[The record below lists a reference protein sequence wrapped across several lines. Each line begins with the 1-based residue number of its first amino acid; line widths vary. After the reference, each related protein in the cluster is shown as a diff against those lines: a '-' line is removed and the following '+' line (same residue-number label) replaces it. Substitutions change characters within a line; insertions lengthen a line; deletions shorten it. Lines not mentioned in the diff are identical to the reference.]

1 MAFLNGLS
9 YTENCY
15 SCHYAQTERAGDI
28 SIGDSWGTELSGE
41 LSKGVSLALC
51 QTEKGQELLDMM
63 DFNFYDVDIDAA
75 IQNNN
80 KLRHPSK
87 LPQER
92 EKFFKDLRKGKNFK
106 QAVFCAY
113 PKTCIKQS
121 VKELLIKMG
130 LYSGAVSDPEYAIS
144 IVSEAPV

>member
-28 SIGDSWGTELSGE
+28 TIDDSWGTELSGE

-51 QTEKGQELLDMM
+51 QTEKGRELLDMM

-75 IQNNN
+75 IIFVISL
-80 KLRHPSK
+80 K
-87 LPQER
+87 QEVILKY
-92 EKFFKDLRKGKNFK
+92 E
-106 QAVFCAY
+106 
-113 PKTCIKQS
+113 IK
-121 VKELLIKMG
+121 VDMEYLLTAG
-130 LYSGAVSDPEYAIS
+130 VPERLIYY
-144 IVSEAPV
+144 

>member
-28 SIGDSWGTELSGE
+28 TTELSGE

-75 IQNNN
+75 IIFVISL
-80 KLRHPSK
+80 K
-87 LPQER
+87 QEVILKY
-92 EKFFKDLRKGKNFK
+92 E
-106 QAVFCAY
+106 
-113 PKTCIKQS
+113 IK
-121 VKELLIKMG
+121 VDMEYLLTAG
-130 LYSGAVSDPEYAIS
+130 VPERLIYY
-144 IVSEAPV
+144 